1 MSILKHM
8 AILLQGQMLILLTN
22 QDVYQLTLQ
31 AAMVHMHLLEHC
43 HMILH
48 VYIVQ
53 VMKTQLK
60 FSERK
65 QEQLFRLFT
74 LQLIPYILCS
84 IICIII

>member
-1 MSILKHM
+1 MSTLKHT

-31 AAMVHMHLLEHC
+31 AAMVHMRLLEYC

-74 LQLIPYILCS
+74 LQLIPYILCN